1 MYNNYY
7 FIILDENGFKFGLG
21 ILEPNAGEELDEES
35 VGYFAAVEND
45 DELVGAQRSDSY
57 SSVKEGKQLT
67 AYDCHRT
74 IFKNC

>member
-35 VGYFAAVEND
+35 VGYFADID
-45 DELVGAQRSDSY
+45 DLVGAERSDSY
-57 SSVKEGKQLT
+57 SSVKLGKQLFCT
-67 AYDCHRT
+67 T
-74 IFKNC
+74 KIF